1 MKFTVEAKYEF
12 KNQYALKTE
21 VRLKAYQY
29 GINIKV
35 MWPQVCTSNIYIYIY
50 TYTTLLFAEY
60 IINYNTETFIIAIQ
74 CHAFS

>member
-29 GINIKV
+29 GMNIKV
-35 MWPQVCTSNIYIYIY
+35 MWPQVCTSNIYRS

-74 CHAFS
+74 CHVFL